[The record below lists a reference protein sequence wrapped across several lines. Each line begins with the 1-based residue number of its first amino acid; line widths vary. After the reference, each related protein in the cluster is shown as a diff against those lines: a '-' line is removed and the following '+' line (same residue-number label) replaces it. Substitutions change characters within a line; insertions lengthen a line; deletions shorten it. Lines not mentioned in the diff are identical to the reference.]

1 VTLAA
6 TRPRDVSGR
15 MLRTTAEMRA
25 IPAEGLLSGLLATS
39 LSAHGSS
46 DQEPA
51 KDKKVGMEQP
61 RSIAGEKNRA

>member
-1 VTLAA
+1 VALAA

-51 KDKKVGMEQP
+51 KDEKVGIEQP
-61 RSIAGEKNRA
+61 RSIAAGKNRG

>member
-6 TRPRDVSGR
+6 IRPRDVSGR
-15 MLRTTAEMRA
+15 MLRTPAEMRA
-25 IPAEGLLSGLLATS
+25 TPAEGLLSGLLATS

-51 KDKKVGMEQP
+51 KDEKVGMEQP
-61 RSIAGEKNRA
+61 RSIAGGKNRG